1 MDNTLKWTPEV
12 EFWFLFSEVSFFSSD
27 ATRLILLKTLI
38 RTMSS
43 SRVRPQ
49 QQQLPL
55 KLDSSEGI
63 EMENIQHQ
71 EPGLGGV
78 TTGTPSP
85 PSRQAWSR
93 DNPVFEPEDE
103 IMEADWPPASPG
115 RRSVSTASSGGCS
128 SGLGSYS
135 GGASSPHIPRGGVYP
150 SPTLDGQQQERRNHR
165 GCMKQILQK
174 IRSEQL
180 FVFGKVTF

>member
-1 MDNTLKWTPEV
+1 
-12 EFWFLFSEVSFFSSD
+12 
-27 ATRLILLKTLI
+27 
-38 RTMSS
+38 MSS

-180 FVFGKVTF
+180 FVFGKSLFNAFLYRKIPALLGVKDLRKLRN